1 MSEEN
6 VELVRALQPS
16 GGVDLAELFAG
27 EPSAFVDA
35 MAPLLDPS
43 FECAFIANESSGFT
57 TMGYRGAEGFAE
69 GWREWLSPWESY
81 RIDAE
86 EFIDAGEQVVVLARV
101 QARTRRG
108 GVDME
113 HAPGAVW
120 TIEDGRVR
128 RVEFYLERSQ
138 ALAVARGRGS
148 QQGA

>member
-1 MSEEN
+1 MSQRN
-6 VELVRALQPS
+6 VELVRTLQPS
-16 GGVDLAELFAG
+16 GGVDLAEVY
-27 EPSAFVDA
+27 SADTSALVDG

-57 TMGYRGAEGFAE
+57 TLAFRGAEGFVA

-101 QARTRRG
+101 RARTRRG
-108 GVDME
+108 GVEME

-120 TIEDGRVR
+120 TVEDGRIR
-128 RVEFYLERSQ
+128 RIEFYLEASQ
-138 ALAVARGRGS
+138 ALAAAGGRG
-148 QQGA
+148 A